1 MSSRPMINV
10 HMNGKETSGTC
21 LLPAVFTSP
30 IRQDIVQSVHTN
42 MNKNKRQPY
51 AVSQYAGHQTSA
63 ESWGTGRAVARIP
76 RVPGGGTHRSGQA
89 AFGNMCRGGRMFA
102 PTKTFRRWQR
112 KTNRTQRRYALVSAL
127 AASAL
132 PSIVMARGHKIEQV
146 PEIPLVIDN
155 KAVDSLSKT
164 SAAVTLLKAL
174 GVYDDVEKVKDTIK
188 IRSGHGK
195 ARNRRWV
202 VRRGPLIIY
211 NQKGPLTKAFRNLP
225 GIDLCCVSRL
235 NLLQLA
241 PGGHLGRFVVWIK
254 DAFERLDSLYGTYKK
269 SSAEKLDYNLPRAV
283 LSNSDLRR
291 VINSD
296 EIQTKLRPKIPR
308 VRMAFRKRNP
318 LKNLQFAIKLNPYA
332 AVQRRKDILS
342 QQKRAK
348 AKAELVEKQRKG
360 VPVTKDKKVVE
371 AEKALRKKL
380 KAQNKK
386 SVKALLS

>member
-1 MSSRPMINV
+1 MISV

-132 PSIVMARGHKIEQV
+132 PSIVMARGHRIEQV

-174 GVYDDVEKVKDTIK
+174 GIYDDVEKVKDTIK